1 MIRRRPTLR
10 GRHDQGNEQD
20 RRNLR
25 HLLRLRPGSVSGGLF
40 DTIQESAKDNAE
52 ACIETALTAGQGIQA
67 ANEQFLAY
75 SKDAAAKSLETT
87 KAIFASKSIN
97 EAIAIQTSFAKSAF
111 EAYVGQIKKTR
122 ELYGRTAKDSV
133 APLKTR
139 SEVFMSLIAEYAR
152 AV

>member
-1 MIRRRPTLR
+1 MTKAKNKPAETF
-10 GRHDQGNEQD
+10 GTSFTFGPEAFQAGFEK
-20 RRNLR
+20 
-25 HLLRLRPGSVSGGLF
+25 SSALF

-52 ACIETALTAGQGIQA
+52 ACIESALTAGQGIQA

-97 EAIAIQTSFAKSAF
+97 EAIAIQNGFAKSAF
-111 EAYVGQIKKTR
+111 EAYVGQIKKVS
-122 ELYGRTAKDSV
+122 ELYGRTAKDSIE
-133 APLKTR
+133 PLKTR
-139 SEVFMSLIAEYAR
+139 SDAFMSLIAENTR

>member
-1 MIRRRPTLR
+1 MTKAMNKTAETFGTSFAFGPEAFQA
-10 GRHDQGNEQD
+10 GFEKY
-20 RRNLR
+20 
-25 HLLRLRPGSVSGGLF
+25 SALF

>member
-1 MIRRRPTLR
+1 M
-10 GRHDQGNEQD
+10 
-20 RRNLR
+20 
-25 HLLRLRPGSVSGGLF
+25 S
-40 DTIQESAKDNAE
+40 
-52 ACIETALTAGQGIQA
+52 ETM
-67 ANEQFLAY
+67 
-75 SKDAAAKSLETT
+75 
-87 KAIFASKSIN
+87 SISTP
-97 EAIAIQTSFAKSAF
+97 EGAF